1 MRKIAFLVC
10 LALCFICTTAS
21 AQQSPTDKQ
30 YKQEK
35 QWIIEAGPYIGR
47 AAWTLGTSRSF
58 GLGLDGRVAKDL
70 GSNLSAGG
78 RFSIGNFFGKKVG
91 GAKFKGITLIG
102 LYANLQYTY
111 LEKFLAGGDLGLGF
125 SASDGN
131 SELGFAKTAYL
142 GYSFDI
148 DTHKLSLALYWNR
161 TTFATHNIG
170 VKAWYRF

>member
-1 MRKIAFLVC
+1 MRKIVFLICSV
-10 LALCFICTTAS
+10 LCFVCTTVS
-21 AQQSPTDKQ
+21 AQQSPAEKQ
-30 YKQEK
+30 QK

-47 AAWTLGTSRSF
+47 AAWALGNTRSF

-70 GSNLSAGG
+70 GSNFSAGG
-78 RFSIGNFFGKKVG
+78 RLSFGNFFGKTVG
-91 GAKFKGITLIG
+91 GFKFKGITLIG

-125 SASDGN
+125 SATDGN
-131 SELGFAKTAYL
+131 SELGFARTAYL
-142 GYSFDI
+142 GYSFNLNA
-148 DTHKLSLALYWNR
+148 HKLSLALYWNR